1 MTNFLNTLCTTRQLV
16 QIFHMLRLYFL
27 RHGKAKTDADLA
39 DIDRP
44 LAERGRLDAALMAR
58 QLRAGVD

>member
-1 MTNFLNTLCTTRQLV
+1 
-16 QIFHMLRLYFL
+16 MLRLYFL

-44 LAERGRLDAALMAR
+44 LAERGRLDAAQMAR
-58 QLRAGVD
+58 QLTDWVEGTNLVLCSAA